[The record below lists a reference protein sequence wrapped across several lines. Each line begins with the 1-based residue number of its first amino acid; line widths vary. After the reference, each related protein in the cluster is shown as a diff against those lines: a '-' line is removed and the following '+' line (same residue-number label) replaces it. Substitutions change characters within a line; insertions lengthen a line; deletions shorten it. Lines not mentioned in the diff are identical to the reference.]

1 MKFHTQIPLGIKS
14 NETPTREHCYTQDFL
29 KKDNKKNVKYS
40 FICLGGR
47 VMIIIYLTDKHVKF
61 EARNRIPA
69 LQPPA
74 PRSQSARRP
83 LEPEKRKTG
92 TRLRPQHSEI

>member
-1 MKFHTQIPLGIKS
+1 
-14 NETPTREHCYTQDFL
+14 
-29 KKDNKKNVKYS
+29 
-40 FICLGGR
+40 
-47 VMIIIYLTDKHVKF
+47 MIIIYLTDKHVKF

-92 TRLRPQHSEI
+92 TRLRPPTLRNLVKDKIKVFMPC